1 MEGHLKH
8 GGSSDKVDVLPTT
21 SNLHRWRFTED
32 PSCALCGKPANLE
45 HILSS
50 CQVRLT
56 DGRFR
61 WHHDQVLAQ
70 LVDGLEKE
78 RKRMTFNTQAK
89 GPRFIAFLGP
99 REKTGKEDGDTEILG
114 TAKDCKM
121 RVQIRRQLKFPEEIT
136 ITSLQPD
143 IVSLWSQASK
153 QVAPIELMVPWE
165 ERIEE
170 ANERKQC
177 KYQSLFLESQ
187 QRGWRAWNLPVEVS
201 CRGFPG
207 ESLWRAL
214 EMLGVRGSSRK
225 NLVENISK
233 RAEAASRWLWL
244 KKGERWLNQASRGE
258 GRQSRVGKT

>member
-21 SNLHRWRFTED
+21 SNLHRWRLTGD
-32 PSCALCGKPANLE
+32 PSCVLCGKPANLE

-99 REKTGKEDGDTEILG
+99 REKTGKEDGDTETLG

-121 RVQIRRQLKFPEEIT
+121 RVHIRRQLKFSEEIT

-143 IVSLWSQASK
+143 IVLWSQASK
-153 QVAPIELMVPWE
+153 QVARIELMVPWE

-170 ANERKQC
+170 ANEG
-177 KYQSLFLESQ
+177 KYQSLILESQ
-187 QRGWRAWNLPVEVS
+187 QSGWRAGASQESPSGEHWKCLRSEGQPARTWWKTYQS
-201 CRGFPG
+201 GQKLHPGGFG
-207 ESLWRAL
+207 
-214 EMLGVRGSSRK
+214 
-225 NLVENISK
+225 
-233 RAEAASRWLWL
+233 
-244 KKGERWLNQASRGE
+244 
-258 GRQSRVGKT
+258 